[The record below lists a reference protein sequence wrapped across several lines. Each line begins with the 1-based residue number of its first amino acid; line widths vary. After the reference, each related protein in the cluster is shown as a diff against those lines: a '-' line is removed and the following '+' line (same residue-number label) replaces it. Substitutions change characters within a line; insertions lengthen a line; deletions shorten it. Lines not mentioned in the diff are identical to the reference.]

1 MQNANNQLIGLL
13 SMAGYGDGYRQNG
26 NTMFEDTQLVRAAQN
41 ELKPE
46 YKTPESAM
54 QAVVHATMAPT
65 IDEYHQ
71 RLLDCQ
77 LYDGAVILT
86 DKTPEEKEE
95 LQRDFLK
102 DQARKS
108 KESARDVQR
117 MKVMESCESGFM
129 IF

>member
-1 MQNANNQLIGLL
+1 
-13 SMAGYGDGYRQNG
+13 
-26 NTMFEDTQLVRAAQN
+26 
-41 ELKPE
+41 
-46 YKTPESAM
+46 M

-77 LYDGAVILT
+77 QYDGAVILT